1 MTSILN
7 DLRTL
12 ADYSAF
18 EAFARA
24 LWAEEAAV
32 MVGAGFSRV
41 CVRESDAPMPPLWG
55 DFATQMESALGYGVG
70 KGPDALR
77 LAQEYQAQHGDDGL
91 DRLIRQLVTDD
102 RWEPSRLHKQLM
114 DFPWRDVLT
123 TNWDTLV
130 ERTAPETPDRIY
142 GCVRTVQDIAHE
154 RRPRIVKLH
163 GSLPSHK
170 PFIFTEDD
178 FRTYPSRFTAFVN
191 LAQQVML
198 ENELCLLGFSG
209 SDPNFLAWSGWVRDT
224 LAQSARR
231 IRLVGVLNL
240 TPAARSLLEA
250 RNVTPIDLA
259 PLVSHLHP
267 SQRHEKA
274 LELFFGALIEAKPP
288 SPFEW
293 HMSLN
298 QLDASPGAAEAERP
312 TLREVAAIWAKDRAA
327 YPGWIIA
334 PKSAAQKLAYR
345 SLTIRAKQEESPDHL
360 KFAVECVWRHRTAG
374 TWIYTQLLQDADQHY
389 DAAASFILP
398 VDLVHLCVAAA
409 SQWRLFQQW
418 DLWSK
423 WMGRLEAIST
433 TDARLW
439 HAYESGLKAQL
450 DWDDEAILAAA
461 EALRDDA
468 PIWMMRR
475 AGLLSTLFRYREAAQ
490 LYEAALRSIRI
501 KLRAAP
507 KSPWLISLEGWA
519 VLFHHVTYNALN
531 DDLASLSGEERDE
544 TRLRH
549 VAAKADPWDHISHL
563 DKLAAERIARN
574 QKDTEEWTLS
584 FQPGRFSPAGV
595 RRLGGDHECPF
606 YGLLDLMERTGA
618 PERSKYFN
626 LFSTRLETAYLAL
639 NNPDEA
645 DLMTF
650 LGRFR
655 GADRKVLDK
664 ILPRMRVALL
674 SETAISLLLKAAVNR
689 ANRLLSH
696 REGRYQDDHL
706 RFLLALLSRVVIRAD
721 SKVALDTFV
730 WGKDLLAS
738 PSLPWVCYKDCDE
751 LLKSA
756 MEAMR
761 APERQVAL
769 ELALD
774 LKLPVEAHA
783 KAIERDWPELIESFS
798 AEDVHHFEVSART
811 SSRIDGLIDLV
822 RDSQALDRGRALR
835 RLHTLYKGN
844 KLTDA
849 QKRTLSAAIW
859 ASCEEDGWP
868 RDSQLYPWI
877 YMDLPGCQRAV
888 AIFKRTIVERVSNGE
903 ISASLLL
910 NLRSGL
916 SLLEVPVGFESITA
930 CIKHCLD
937 WRPKPVDNEGMSSFF
952 SNEASL
958 EIATAKEVGYALAHS
973 LLPAVDAENV
983 TAELEA
989 ALREL
994 PSMQHIPTISATA
1007 FQLARLCPD
1016 YDQSALA
1023 MVRAAIASRDPN
1035 RVYPSFVAI
1044 NQFAKQVS
1052 ADTPMPSEL
1061 VELLV
1066 HIVEQRLQ
1074 PGLGSALK
1082 FAGDLI
1088 DANCLPEE
1096 GRSRIA
1102 RAIPDIIEEYRYD
1115 QDRLSVP
1122 SMAELPT
1129 VRREVHRLSTIMA
1142 AQFPD
1147 LQKFVDLLKDD
1158 PLPEVRNCVED
1169 WSVSDD

>member
-1 MTSILN
+1 
-7 DLRTL
+7 
-12 ADYSAF
+12 
-18 EAFARA
+18 
-24 LWAEEAAV
+24 

-41 CVRESDAPMPPLWG
+41 CVRESDAPIPPLWS
-55 DFATQMESALGYGVG
+55 DFAAQMESALGYSVG
-70 KGPDALR
+70 QGPDALR

-114 DFPWRDVLT
+114 DFPWKDVLT
-123 TNWDTLV
+123 TNWDTLL

-142 GCVRTVQDIAHE
+142 GCVRTVQDIAHK

-170 PFIFTEDD
+170 PFIITEDD

-198 ENELCLLGFSG
+198 ENELCLVGFSG
-209 SDPNFLAWSGWVRDT
+209 TDPNFLAWSGWVRDT

-240 TPAARSLLEA
+240 TPAARSLLKA

-267 SQRHEKA
+267 SQRHERG
-274 LELFFGALIEAKPP
+274 LELFFGALIAAKPP

-293 HMSLN
+293 HMNLN
-298 QLDASPGAAEAERP
+298 RLGASQGAVEAERP
-312 TLREVAAIWAKDRAA
+312 TRREVAAIWAKDRAA

-334 PKSAAQKLAYR
+334 PQSAAQRLAY
-345 SLTIRAKQEESPDHL
+345 SLTTTRAEPEESIDHL
-360 KFAVECVWRHRTAG
+360 KLAVEQVWRHRTAG
-374 TWIYTQLLQDADQHY
+374 TWIYTQTIEDADQHY
-389 DAAASFILP
+389 EAAASSIP
-398 VDLVHLCVAAA
+398 PADIVHLCVAAT
-409 SQWRLFQQW
+409 SQWRLFQKW

-423 WMGRLEAIST
+423 WMERLEAISS

-450 DWDDEAILAAA
+450 DWDDEAVLAAA
-461 EALRDDA
+461 EALRVDA

-519 VLFHHVTYNALN
+519 VLFYRVTYNALN
-531 DDLASLSGEERDE
+531 DDLASSPGEEHDE

-549 VAAKADPWDHISHL
+549 VAAKADPWDNISHF

-574 QKDTEEWTLS
+574 QADTQEWRLS
-584 FQPGRFSPAGV
+584 FRPGRFSPGGV
-595 RRLGGDHECPF
+595 KRLGGDRECPF

-618 PERSKYFN
+618 PERSIYSN

-639 NNPDEA
+639 KNPDEM
-645 DLMTF
+645 DLMAF
-650 LGRFR
+650 LARFR
-655 GADRKVLDK
+655 GTDRKVLDK
-664 ILPRMRVALL
+664 ILPRMRVAML
-674 SETAISLLLKAAVNR
+674 SEAAISMLLRSAVNR
-689 ANRLLSH
+689 ADRVLSH
-696 REGRYQDDHL
+696 REGRHQDDHL
-706 RFLLALLSRVVIRAD
+706 RFLLALLARVVIRAD

-730 WGKDLLAS
+730 WGRNLLAS
-738 PSLPWVCYKDCDE
+738 PSLPWICYEDCDE

-756 MEAMR
+756 MEAMG
-761 APERQVAL
+761 APERQIAL

-774 LKLPVEAHA
+774 LKLPVEVHA
-783 KAIERDWPELIESFS
+783 KGIERVWPELIESFS
-798 AEDVHHFEVSART
+798 AEDVRRFEVSAIT
-811 SSRIDGLIDLV
+811 SSRIDCLIDLV
-822 RDSQALDRGRALR
+822 RASQALDRGRALR
-835 RLHTLYKGN
+835 RLHALYKGN

-849 QKRTLSAAIW
+849 QKEALAAAIW
-859 ASCEEDGWP
+859 ANCDEDGWP
-868 RDSQLYPWI
+868 RDSQLHPWI
-877 YMDLPGCQRAV
+877 YMDLPGYQGAA
-888 AIFKRTIVERVSNGE
+888 AIFMSTIVEPVSNGE
-903 ISASLLL
+903 ISESLLL

-916 SLLEVPVGFESITA
+916 SLLAEPVGFETIAA
-930 CIKHCLD
+930 CIKQCLD
-937 WRPKPVDNEGMSSFF
+937 WRPKPAVSEGMSSFF
-952 SNEASL
+952 LDEASL
-958 EIATAKEVGYALAHS
+958 EIATANEVGYALAHS
-973 LLPAVDAENV
+973 LLPAVDAENI
-983 TAELEA
+983 TTELAA
-989 ALREL
+989 ALRKL
-994 PSMQHIPTISATA
+994 PNMQHIPTISATA

-1016 YDQSALA
+1016 QQQAAVA

-1044 NQFAKQVS
+1044 SQFAKQ
-1052 ADTPMPSEL
+1052 ARPDTPMPSEL
-1061 VELLV
+1061 VDLLV

-1082 FAGDLI
+1082 FSGDLI
-1088 DANCLPEE
+1088 DADCLPEE

-1129 VRREVHRLSTIMA
+1129 VRREIHRLSTIMA

-1158 PLPEVRNCVED
+1158 PLPEVRDCDED
-1169 WSVSDD
+1169 RRDSDD